1 LLLVFGAIDWGYFFF
16 VQQLAT
22 NAAREGARQGSITYP
37 TTDIATAEG
46 NAETAAESYL
56 AAAGLKGTASAA
68 TATATASSVTVVVT
82 FPVGSLTGYLDV
94 IVPVQAYAKA
104 EMRR

>member
-1 LLLVFGAIDWGYFFF
+1 
-16 VQQLAT
+16 
-22 NAAREGARQGSITYP
+22 
-37 TTDIATAEG
+37 
-46 NAETAAESYL
+46 
-56 AAAGLKGTASAA
+56 
-68 TATATASSVTVVVT
+68 VVT